1 MLTVNTI
8 PLQTFRR
15 SSFYCIPLIRTDQE
29 KLLGL
34 AMSNVLAA
42 TAAELA
48 ELETLSRLLL
58 VLGRHV
64 VTLFAFCAL

>member
-1 MLTVNTI
+1 
-8 PLQTFRR
+8 
-15 SSFYCIPLIRTDQE
+15 
-29 KLLGL
+29 
-34 AMSNVLAA
+34 MSNVLAA

-64 VTLFAFCAL
+64 ITLFAFGAL